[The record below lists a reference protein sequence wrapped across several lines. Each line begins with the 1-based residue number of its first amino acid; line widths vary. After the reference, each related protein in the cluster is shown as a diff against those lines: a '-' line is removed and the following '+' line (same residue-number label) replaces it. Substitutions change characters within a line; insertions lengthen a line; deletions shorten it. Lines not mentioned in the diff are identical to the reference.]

1 MLISVNDRYGF
12 LNIKANM
19 GKFFKESQTKTQ
31 KMISEYRRPVFK
43 YTHKVQPKINLKAT
57 SSSSPKGVVG
67 EVSGA
72 VKRIEKSINP
82 TARQLIKHQ
91 NIKVPIASKGK
102 TFLTLGNV
110 GSGPSGKPI
119 FGLKVT
125 RKF

>member
-1 MLISVNDRYGF
+1 
-12 LNIKANM
+12 M

-31 KMISEYRRPVFK
+31 KMISEYKKPRFD
-43 YTHKVQPKINLKAT
+43 YTPRVQPKINLKAT
-57 SSSSPKGVVG
+57 SSSSSSNAKGVVG

-72 VKRIEKSINP
+72 VQRIEKKMNP

-91 NIKVPIASKGK
+91 NIKIPIEAKGK

-110 GSGPSGKPI
+110 GKGPSGGPI